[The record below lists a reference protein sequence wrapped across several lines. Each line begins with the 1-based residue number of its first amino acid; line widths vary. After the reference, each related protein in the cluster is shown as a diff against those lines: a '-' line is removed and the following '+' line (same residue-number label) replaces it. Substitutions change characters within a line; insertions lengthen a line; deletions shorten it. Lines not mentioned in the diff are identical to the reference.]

1 MLGSRRLVL
10 VPFLPILLTTMASKS
25 SAGLIWGTEE
35 RLTTNTTVSET
46 GLNHGA
52 LAVDSRLQLTA
63 AWAEQDGP
71 NNNFRIYTRVRHQ
84 NGTWDPQALAVDF
97 DTSYAG
103 VGLGAK
109 FPALVTLSGDT
120 LLMVWHDYRI
130 AGINN
135 LELFTKI
142 RPPGMPWGGRPT
154 ELRLT
159 TSNHPESGGDNSY
172 LPNLTIDP
180 SGTAQVA
187 WYDYRFDGSNAEI
200 LFKSRSGGAWNVTP
214 GDVPDQNV
222 SANVGDSNYP
232 ALEAS
237 PDGTL
242 HLLWR
247 DNTDGTFRIYY
258 RRKLPGQSWAPPVI
272 LSPPGVAA
280 DGAALAV
287 ASDGTVIATWA
298 DARTGSKAI
307 YVAERTAGGTWGASR
322 RASPAAG
329 AEEPDIAV
337 DPSNRRYLVWQDARI
352 SAFNREI
359 FFQSIPAGANWDS
372 TGSLDTQ
379 LSAGSGK
386 SSRPTLL
393 VDDAYQVHVLWQDA
407 RHGATEIY
415 FRSATNPVA
424 AVPDSPSPR
433 PFNAW
438 PNPFGRVLQVQD
450 LPLSARRVQVL
461 DVRGACVGSIP
472 AEGGRAIWDGRRNNG
487 SFAPPGIYFLRIDTP
502 DSHEKTRTVKVVRT
516 R

>member
-1 MLGSRRLVL
+1 MLGSGRFVL
-10 VPFLPILLTTMASKS
+10 GPFLSILLTTMASKT
-25 SAGLIWGTEE
+25 SASLNWGPEE

-52 LAVDSRLQLTA
+52 LAVDSQLQLTA

-71 NNNFRIYTRVRHQ
+71 NNNFRIYTRGRHQ
-84 NGTWDPQALAVDF
+84 NGTWDPQVLAVDF

-103 VGLGAK
+103 VSLGAK
-109 FPALVTLSGDT
+109 FPALVTLFGDT

-135 LELFTKI
+135 LELFTKV
-142 RPPGMPWGGRPT
+142 RPPGMPWGGRST
-154 ELRLT
+154 EVRLT

-172 LPNLTIDP
+172 LPNLAIDR
-180 SGTAQVA
+180 SGTAHVA

-200 LFKSRSGGAWNVTP
+200 LFKSRSGGAWDVTP
-214 GDVPDQNV
+214 GDVADQNA

-232 ALEAS
+232 ALETS

-242 HLLWR
+242 NLLWR
-247 DNTDGTFRIYY
+247 DNTDGAFRIYY
-258 RRKLPGQSWAPPVI
+258 RRKPPGQSWAPPVI

-287 ASDGTVIATWA
+287 ASDGTVIAVWA
-298 DARTGSKAI
+298 DARTGNKAI
-307 YVAERTAGGTWGASR
+307 YVAQRTPAGTWGSSR

-359 FFQSIPAGANWDS
+359 FFQSIPPGASWDS
-372 TGSLDTQ
+372 TGSSDTQ

-393 VDDAYQVHVLWQDA
+393 VDAAYQVHVLWQDA
-407 RHGATEIY
+407 RNGATEIY
-415 FRSATNPVA
+415 YRSANNPAVA
-424 AVPDSPSPR
+424 VWDSPSPR
-433 PFNAW
+433 PFRAW
-438 PNPFGRVLQVQD
+438 PNPFGRVLHLQD
-450 LPLSARRVQVL
+450 LSVSARRVEVL
-461 DVRGACVGSIP
+461 DIRGAWVVSIP
-472 AEGGRAIWDGRRNNG
+472 VAGGQATWDGRQNDG
-487 SFAPPGIYFLRIDTP
+487 SLVPPGIYFLRIDTP
-502 DSHEKTRTVKVVRT
+502 EPQEKTRTVKVVRT

>member
-1 MLGSRRLVL
+1 MPGSRRFV
-10 VPFLPILLTTMASKS
+10 VVSILPILLTPMASKTA
-25 SAGLIWGTEE
+25 AGLIWGPEE

-52 LAVDSRLQLTA
+52 LAVDSQLQLTA

-71 NNNFRIYTRVRHQ
+71 NNNFRIYTRVRHK

-109 FPALVTLSGDT
+109 FPALVTLLSDT

-135 LELFTKI
+135 LELFTKV
-142 RPPGMPWGGRPT
+142 RPPGMPWGGPST
-154 ELRLT
+154 ETRLT

-172 LPNLTIDP
+172 LPNLAIDP
-180 SGTAQVA
+180 SGTAHVA

-214 GDVPDQNV
+214 GDVPDQNA
-222 SANVGDSNYP
+222 SANSGDSNFP
-232 ALEAS
+232 ALATG

-247 DNTDGTFRIYY
+247 DNTDGAFRIYY
-258 RRKLPGQSWAPPVI
+258 RRKPPGQAWASPVI
-272 LSPPGVAA
+272 LSPPGIAA

-287 ASDGTVIATWA
+287 ASDGTVIAAWA
-298 DARTGSKAI
+298 DARTGNKAI
-307 YVAERTAGGTWGASR
+307 YVAERTPGGIWGPSR

-337 DPSNRRYLVWQDARI
+337 DPSNRRYLAWQDARI

-359 FFQSIPAGANWDS
+359 FFQSIPAGATWDS
-372 TGSLDTQ
+372 TGNLDTQ
-379 LSAGSGK
+379 LSVGSGK
-386 SSRPTLL
+386 SSRPTLR
-393 VDDAYQVHVLWQDA
+393 VDAAYHVHILWQDA

-415 FRSATNPVA
+415 YRSASNPAVA
-424 AVPDSPSPR
+424 VGDSPSPR
-433 PFNAW
+433 PFRAW
-438 PNPFGRVLQVQD
+438 PNPFGRVLHVQD
-450 LPLSARRVQVL
+450 LPLAAIRVQVL
-461 DVRGACVGSIP
+461 DVRGAWVGSIP
-472 AEGGRAIWDGRRNNG
+472 VEDRQAIWDGRRNDG
-487 SFAPPGIYFLRIDTP
+487 SFAPPGIYFLRIDIP
-502 DSHEKTRTVKVVRT
+502 DSREKTRTVKVVRT